1 MSPSIVIPST
11 GCCPAD
17 WRAWWRE
24 QSVVD
29 GTDWPALHRRLQYTW
44 RELRS
49 LAEKI
54 FATPAAVVESAK
66 QAMEYNTN
74 PQWF

>member
-1 MSPSIVIPST
+1 MPPSNVIRST

-29 GTDWPALHRRLQYTW
+29 GTDWPALHRRLQDTW

-49 LAEKI
+49 LAEQS
-54 FATPAAVVESAK
+54 SA
-66 QAMEYNTN
+66 
-74 PQWF
+74 P